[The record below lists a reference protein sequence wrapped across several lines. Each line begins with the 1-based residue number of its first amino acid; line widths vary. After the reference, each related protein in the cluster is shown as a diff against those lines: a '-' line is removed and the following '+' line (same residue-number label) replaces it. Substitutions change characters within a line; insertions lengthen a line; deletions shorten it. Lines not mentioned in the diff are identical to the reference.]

1 MVLREKPELKE
12 RLIDAAEI
20 CFAEKG
26 VAHTSMLDVA
36 SQAGVSRTSLYKHYP
51 RIDDVLQAAF
61 IREFDRFEL
70 KIGKVLARC
79 AQPEARL
86 LETVIGF
93 AENVPQSSWIGLLV
107 SGPRNKTEEKALRVG
122 RQALDA
128 RVRAMLEQPLQDL
141 VKTGRLRDDVE
152 PGLVIEW
159 LRVQVTAFSVLRHPG
174 AHSKRVRRQLI
185 SVFLLQS
192 ILKM

>member
-1 MVLREKPELKE
+1 MVLREKTELKT
-12 RLIDAAEI
+12 RLIDAAEV

-79 AQPEARL
+79 ERPEDRL

-93 AENVPQSSWIGLLV
+93 AENVPRSSWIGLLV

-128 RVRAMLEQPLQDL
+128 RVRAMLEQPLKDL
-141 VKTGRLRDDVE
+141 VKAGRLRDDVE

-159 LRVQVTAFSVLRHPG
+159 MRVQVTAFSVLRHPG
-174 AHSKRVRRQLI
+174 AHSKAGRRQLI
-185 SVFLLQS
+185 SLFLLQS
-192 ILKM
+192 ILK